1 MTENVAT
8 LQELLQGLRSGD
20 RYERKMA
27 AVELGRRKDPRAVE
41 PLLQA
46 FSREEDKDACVAII
60 WALGELGDRKA
71 APTLRHIARCHEDA
85 ILRESATQALARLAD
100 PESIEIFIEQGC
112 RSYNSELRKAT
123 ARALGQLKAE
133 RAVSKLVG
141 LLEDEDRR
149 VREAATEA
157 LRQIDEAAVL
167 REIRRRMERE
177 RFMSTAILHVVDL
190 LSQSDSKEAAELLS
204 MLLRQSEPYFDF
216 QEKEQHLRRRIAQ
229 TL

>member
-1 MTENVAT
+1 M
-8 LQELLQGLRSGD
+8 
-20 RYERKMA
+20 
-27 AVELGRRKDPRAVE
+27 
-41 PLLQA
+41 
-46 FSREEDKDACVAII
+46 AII

-133 RAVSKLVG
+133 RAVSQLVG

-157 LRQIDEAAVL
+157 LCQIDEAAVL
-167 REIRRRMERE
+167 REIRKRMERE
-177 RFMSTAILHVVDL
+177 RFVSTAILHVVDL
-190 LSQSDSKEAAELLS
+190 LGQSDSKEAAELLS
-204 MLLRQSEPYFDF
+204 MLLRQLEPYFDC

-229 TL
+229 TLGALVGRTDQIDLLLQTEKRCRVPLSVSSRVFWRALTGGPFLCACGNF